1 MNEIKSIQKNMPFAG
16 DVVKGLL
23 EYHSQDS
30 FTLSN
35 RGTMTSGEEVGRN
48 KIFAPLLY
56 FLSMSIL
63 FYSNQDVFLTDES
76 ISYPDNAVG
85 TAGYKKLVSS
95 LGTVTDE

>member
-1 MNEIKSIQKNMPFAG
+1 
-16 DVVKGLL
+16 
-23 EYHSQDS
+23 
-30 FTLSN
+30 
-35 RGTMTSGEEVGRN
+35 MTSGEEFGRN
-48 KIFAPLLY
+48 RIFAPLLY